1 MRRREFIAGLGGA
14 AAWPVVARAQQR
26 ATPLIGFLGS
36 AARATIR
43 PGNWLGF
50 HQGLADAGYIEGR
63 NLAIEYR
70 WADGRNEVLPVLA
83 ADLVRQRVAVI
94 ASMTTIPCVLA
105 AKAATHTTPI
115 VFLIGGDPVAF
126 GLVASLNRPGG
137 NVTGVTSL
145 VGELIVKRLQM
156 LHEAVPAANPIGLL
170 IDLTNVSNPAS
181 QRDVADAAS
190 RLGLRLVVVHAAR
203 AGDLEAAFAK
213 LKLEGAG
220 ALLVS
225 ADPQMFTLKNE
236 IAALA
241 TRYAIPA
248 SYIDRDPILAGGL
261 MSYGPDFFGTA
272 RIVGAYIGRILKG
285 EKPADLPVQQS
296 TKLEFVINLKT
307 AKALGL
313 TIPPGQIA
321 LADEVIE

>member
-1 MRRREFIAGLGGA
+1 
-14 AAWPVVARAQQR
+14 
-26 ATPLIGFLGS
+26 LGS

-70 WADGRNEVLPVLA
+70 WADGRNEVLPALA

-94 ASMTTIPCVLA
+94 ASMTTMPCALA
-105 AKAATHTTPI
+105 AKAATQTIPI
-115 VFLIGGDPVAF
+115 VFLVGADPVAY
-126 GLVASLNRPGG
+126 GIVASLNRPGG

-145 VGELIVKRLQM
+145 VGELVAKRLQM
-156 LHEAVPAANPIGLL
+156 LREVVPAANPIGLL
-170 IDLTNVSNPAS
+170 TDLTNVSNEAS
-181 QRDVADAAS
+181 QREVADAAS
-190 RLGLRLVVVHAAR
+190 RLGVRLVVVNATR

-213 LKLEGAG
+213 LKLEGTG
-220 ALLVS
+220 ALVVS
-225 ADPQMFTLKNE
+225 ADPQMFTFKNE
-236 IAALA
+236 IVTLA
-241 TRYAIPA
+241 TRYAIPT
-248 SYIDRDPILAGGL
+248 SYTDRDPILAGGL

-272 RIVGAYIGRILKG
+272 RIVGVYIGRILKG
-285 EKPADLPVQQS
+285 EKPVDLPVQQS
-296 TKLEFVINLKT
+296 TKFDFVINLKT

-313 TIPPGQIA
+313 TIPPGLIA